1 MRASRQPTYD
11 HVMRSIRTGLAVLA
25 ACLLVSAPVA
35 VAKNY
40 APPGKAG
47 TSEYAEDIPAAGGN
61 VSTPSMGGGN
71 KTAAQIDKLGAGKA
85 GVRKLAKLGKAG
97 AAAAQFAQQT
107 APVTTN
113 STTSPARKTTAPART
128 TSHHHAT
135 PAGRPASAV
144 LTASGGSA
152 ISGLGHV
159 IGGSDV
165 DGIGIFLPLLLVL
178 SAFGAVVAG
187 TLRMRRPRSDAP

>member
-1 MRASRQPTYD
+1 
-11 HVMRSIRTGLAVLA
+11 MRSIRTGLAVLTA
-25 ACLLVSAPVA
+25 GLLLSAPGA
-35 VAKNY
+35 AAKNY

-61 VSTPSMGGGN
+61 VPTPSMDGGN
-71 KTAAQIDKLGAGKA
+71 KTAAQIDHLGAGKV
-85 GVRKLAKLGKAG
+85 GMRKLAKLGKTG

-113 STTSPARKTTAPART
+113 STTSPAAQPTTAAG
-128 TSHHHAT
+128 TSHHHSTA
-135 PAGRPASAV
+135 AGRPASAV

-165 DGIGIFLPLLLVL
+165 DGIGVFLPLLLVL
-178 SAFGAVVAG
+178 SAVGAVVVG
-187 TLRMRRPRSDAP
+187 VLRMRRPGADAPQP